1 MQAPAQPDP
10 DVAIAMLAVA
20 ATPWAHGA
28 DATFATVGILHA
40 RDVPVAA
47 FEHRVG
53 IAHPML
59 SQGSA
64 VWTRA
69 RGGVWVIDV
78 GGQRIVEQRSQREA
92 GGNPLYNDARE
103 LRADAD
109 PVDALP
115 AGVAERVRDLTQP
128 LDAPIR
134 VALPGWSDACVAG
147 AEYGAPTRSV
157 IVLATDAP
165 DGFTDAH
172 LRAIH
177 TAAWGLGAVSRAM
190 RWRALCHVVARVYIG
205 PQTGLSPRHTR
216 PAIGRPIADCGPF
229 AHAAGTMGVW
239 RR

>member
-69 RGGVWVIDV
+69 RGGVWVINV

-165 DGFTDAH
+165 DGFTPICAPSTR
-172 LRAIH
+172 LR
-177 TAAWGLGAVSRAM
+177 GASARCRAPCVGVRSATLSRACTS
-190 RWRALCHVVARVYIG
+190 AL
-205 PQTGLSPRHTR
+205 R
-216 PAIGRPIADCGPF
+216 PVSACWMATCSGAI
-229 AHAAGTMGVW
+229 
-239 RR
+239 